1 MHMRTSDRYMMVTE
15 TSNTTNFRARFFDNM
30 FLYWLALNL
39 HSFTTVLEH

>member
-1 MHMRTSDRYMMVTE
+1 MHIRTSDRHMMVTE
-15 TSNTTNFRARFFDNM
+15 TSNTTTRFFDNM